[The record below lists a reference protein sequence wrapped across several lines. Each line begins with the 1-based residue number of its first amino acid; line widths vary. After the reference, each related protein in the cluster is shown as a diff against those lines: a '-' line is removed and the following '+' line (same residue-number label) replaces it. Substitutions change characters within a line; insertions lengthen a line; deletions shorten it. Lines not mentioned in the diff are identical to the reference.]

1 MCVILMVEKK
11 LCGIELLWHKMA
23 SPSLLQL
30 AIQNQ
35 GVRWI
40 SAGWIGFIA
49 ENLILSENRQYI
61 IENLGD
67 DNYHYLYSTLS
78 TLACGSIAYGYLRH
92 GRRKGPTLQAP
103 PGLGRKIIAFIV
115 QTLGLVGFSQAI
127 PLVRMPYTY
136 VENSTPPNLPLEV
149 SPTKVKAWRCPM
161 DFRSNDLSENEVFG
175 VERITRHAVFWSFGL
190 FTLSSALSTIYLPE
204 IVMFSFPSVFALI
217 GGAHQDHRFLN
228 GSGGKLTLEKYEK
241 TSHLPFGAVLTGK
254 QSLSDVGK
262 ELKTTNLSI
271 AIGASLLLGLKRFLR

>member
-1 MCVILMVEKK
+1 
-11 LCGIELLWHKMA
+11 MA
-23 SPSLLQL
+23 TPNLLQL

-61 IENLGD
+61 IEQLGD
-67 DNYHYLYSTLS
+67 DQYHYLYSTLS

-92 GRRKGPTLQAP
+92 GRQTGPTLQSP
-103 PGLGRKIIAFIV
+103 PGIGRKMSAFIA

-136 VENSTPPNLPLEV
+136 VEEPSLSASTVPLDV
-149 SPTKVKAWRCPM
+149 SATKVKAWRCPM

-190 FTLSSALSTIYLPE
+190 FTLSSALSTISLPE
-204 IVMFSFPSVFALI
+204 IVMFSFPSIFALI

-228 GSGGKLTLEKYEK
+228 GSGGKLTREKYEK
-241 TSHLPFGAVLTGK
+241 TSHFPFGAVLTGK

-262 ELKTTNLSI
+262 EMKTTNLSI
-271 AIGASLLLGLKRFLR
+271 ALGASLLLGLKRFLR